1 MKNLCLVFISI
12 LFTFSCSSD
21 DDAPPPEERD
31 FSYTQEEK
39 DEEIARLKQ
48 YIINKGYENVQ
59 ETGSGLHY
67 IIEKQGDGLF
77 PTLDDDII
85 FHSETTNMEVDT
97 LISRSN
103 REQNIYGQHARMW
116 MLIEGVK
123 EGFQLVNEGAI
134 IRMFVPSHL
143 ALGKFGDFGRS
154 VDPETNLMFLMELN
168 IVLKSEPQP

>member
-1 MKNLCLVFISI
+1 MKNLCLVFTLI

-21 DDAPPPEERD
+21 DDSPVLESRD

-48 YIINKGYENVQ
+48 YIVDKGYENVQ
-59 ETGSGLHY
+59 ETTSGLHY
-67 IIEKQGDGLF
+67 IIEKEGDGLF
-77 PTLDDDII
+77 PTLDDDVI
-85 FHSETTNMEVDT
+85 FHSETTNMESDT

-123 EGFQLVNEGAI
+123 EGFQLVNEGSV
-134 IRMFVPSHL
+134 IRMFVPGYL
-143 ALGKFGDFGRS
+143 AFGKFGYFGD

-168 IVLKSEPQP
+168 IVLKSKP